1 MMKANLL
8 TVCIL
13 LSLAVAAVHAA
24 DNTSSTGAAQGATQ
38 GDQQKLL
45 EESQVNQIVN
55 KILSSDLSGKSA
67 DEVKAMIKEE
77 IKKEQEKRKAEVYHH
92 VHRTTRQAEDASTE
106 EVTADEALRLGHKK
120 GLYTVKHEINKAED
134 EEQKKAADEKQVLLD
149 PETQRLQKKYEKL
162 LKKLLDESG
171 KDGKKKPSKLEL
183 IRSAEKEMQK
193 KQATKPVKTSDRMIA
208 YMEELLRQLNGGT
221 LKNADKFDMKG
232 FVSSIFRRYRDKH
245 EQEKERKRRI
255 IALREHLAR
264 ERRANEH
271 QPNFYDEFYTPNE
284 NGYDTNFLMRPLAPH
299 QTTEET
305 VLQTSVLPH
314 PDKLTLS
321 AADREAYLGY
331 EHHSDHTHKPLN
343 MPLVAPDNRE
353 VDYLEQVLGL

>member
-1 MMKANLL
+1 MTKAYLL
-8 TVCIL
+8 TVCII

-24 DNTSSTGAAQGATQ
+24 DSTTSTSRASGANA

-92 VHRTTRQAEDASTE
+92 VHRTTRQAEDISTE
-106 EVTADEALRLGHKK
+106 EVTADEALKLGHKK
-120 GLYTVKHEINKAED
+120 GLYTVKHEINK
-134 EEQKKAADEKQVLLD
+134 EEEEEKQKAAEEKQLLLD
-149 PETQRLQKKYEKL
+149 PETQQLQKKYEKL
-162 LKKLLDESG
+162 LKKILDENG
-171 KDGKKKPSKLEL
+171 KNGKKKMGKMEL

-232 FVSSIFRRYRDKH
+232 FVSSIFKRYRDKH
-245 EQEKERKRRI
+245 EQENERKRRI

-264 ERRANEH
+264 ERRTNEH

-299 QTTEET
+299 KTTDDV